1 MFCFFN
7 LSLPGQFRFL
17 SGLVGARFES
27 GDVLNSFS
35 RFSYPIEIDPSMVL
49 LILLLFEL
57 LSVAPPDLDAPLEL
71 SILSLALAEFE
82 SLERE
87 EDRDRVFSL
96 SAPILAGNVRD
107 IPRTIRR
114 RLLHFLLLRRYRLD

>member
-1 MFCFFN
+1 MGTK
-7 LSLPGQFRFL
+7 LSKL
-17 SGLVGARFES
+17 SK
-27 GDVLNSFS
+27 
-35 RFSYPIEIDPSMVL
+35 
-49 LILLLFEL
+49 LLLFEL

-96 SAPILAGNVRD
+96 SAPILAVTFAIFPG
-107 IPRTIRR
+107 
-114 RLLHFLLLRRYRLD
+114 LLGDDFCISCFFGVSIGLK